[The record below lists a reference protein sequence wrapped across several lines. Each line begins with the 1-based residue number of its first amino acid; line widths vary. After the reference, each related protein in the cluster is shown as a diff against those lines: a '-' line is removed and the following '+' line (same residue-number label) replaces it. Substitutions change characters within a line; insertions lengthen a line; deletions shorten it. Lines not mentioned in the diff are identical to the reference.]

1 MAIVSTELQGNMESF
16 ASDVT
21 AEVIEKL
28 SKKYEFDVDEA
39 KEFMGIVPAIM
50 QAPKAPKAP
59 KAPIIPLPFCG
70 VVKEDWCQ
78 AIQCNYNLYSQC
90 RKEKLDEGDFCK
102 ACKKKADNN
111 DGKTPYGLI
120 QERLDGDYKN
130 NKGKSPTNYG
140 NVMKK
145 RDITREMAEAEA
157 EKVGFTIP
165 EEQFEVI
172 VATKGRKPNPKDVTK
187 TSPNKKKLG
196 RPAKNTEQEE
206 DMVLMAKRK
215 AEKQEQASSDDDSTK
230 PPKKKVK
237 QVKRVK
243 KVRKVK
249 KDGKKKKPTQ
259 TLVQDTSSS
268 SEDEEDIQPLSMMV
282 TSDGDDDVDKNINK
296 ECDESKNEDELTSDD
311 ESSISNELLKTSG
324 VETTPKQDLEGNLW
338 YVDDE
343 EQAYDENEIIVGIWD
358 EKAKKVIPQEH
369 DSESDE
375 SDCDEWINK

>member
-1 MAIVSTELQGNMESF
+1 MPIVSTELQRNMESF

-39 KEFMGIVPAIM
+39 KEFMGIVPVIM

-165 EEQFEVI
+165 EEQFETG
-172 VATKGRKPNPKDVTK
+172 TKKNSDVPSDTDES
-187 TSPNKKKLG
+187 T
-196 RPAKNTEQEE
+196 
-206 DMVLMAKRK
+206 M
-215 AEKQEQASSDDDSTK
+215 SSDDEPLEKLVANQDTVTETDVSSSDEET
-230 PPKKKVK
+230 VS
-237 QVKRVK
+237 
-243 KVRKVK
+243 
-249 KDGKKKKPTQ
+249 KKKKPRKRQ
-259 TLVQDTSSS
+259 TPEEKAASNAKRQKTREDNKKKKAAAAAGE
-268 SEDEEDIQPLSMMV
+268 EDE
-282 TSDGDDDVDKNINK
+282 
-296 ECDESKNEDELTSDD
+296 
-311 ESSISNELLKTSG
+311 
-324 VETTPKQDLEGNLW
+324 
-338 YVDDE
+338 
-343 EQAYDENEIIVGIWD
+343 
-358 EKAKKVIPQEH
+358 
-369 DSESDE
+369 SESD
-375 SDCDEWINK
+375 